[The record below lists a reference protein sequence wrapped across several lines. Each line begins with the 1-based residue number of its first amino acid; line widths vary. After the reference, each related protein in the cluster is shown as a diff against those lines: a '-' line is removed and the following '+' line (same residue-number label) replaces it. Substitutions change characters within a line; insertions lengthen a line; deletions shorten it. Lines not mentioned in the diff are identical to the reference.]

1 MQMRL
6 AFSPDC
12 TMHDRRYARNVTVGR
27 YRLMTYVDT
36 QAGDVEVAGTKELV
50 QTRYTS
56 IVRYELLHRMR
67 LLFPFSS
74 NIVHLLNKT
83 YGSLVD
89 YIESTNR
96 KIEFTCIDS

>member
-6 AFSPDC
+6 AFSRNC
-12 TMHDRRYARNVTVGR
+12 TMHDRRYARNATVGR

-56 IVRYELLHRMR
+56 IIRYELLHRMR
-67 LLFPFSS
+67 LLFLFSG
-74 NIVHLLNKT
+74 NTVHLLNET
-83 YGSLVD
+83 YGSPID
-89 YIESTNR
+89 FIEFTNR